1 MPPLREDVERRRSLS
16 DWRLGSGLLA
26 PAPPLLAVVENV
38 FVEGERRDV
47 YMFCWAGLPGRLI
60 FGVGAASGRTE
71 EDVVRER
78 LCE

>member
-1 MPPLREDVERRRSLS
+1 MLPLREDVERRRSLF
-16 DWRLGSGLLA
+16 DWRFGSGLLA
-26 PAPPLLAVVENV
+26 PVLLAVVENV

-47 YMFCWAGLPGRLI
+47 YMFCWTGLAGRLI
-60 FGVGAASGRTE
+60 FGFGAGWGRTE